1 MAWNMGGS
9 LTVPLFS
16 GGRLKAQIDAAKTG
30 HQAMA
35 LRYRKTVVEA
45 VIEMSN
51 SMAAEA
57 AQRAFIERLLVQERA
72 VRATRD
78 LAMSRYQEGLI
89 DIKRI
94 SKQNLALIR

>member
-1 MAWNMGGS
+1 
-9 LTVPLFS
+9 
-16 GGRLKAQIDAAKTG
+16 
-30 HQAMA
+30 MA

-72 VRATRD
+72 VRATGIS
-78 LAMSRYQEGLI
+78 LCPVT
-89 DIKRI
+89 KR
-94 SKQNLALIR
+94 A